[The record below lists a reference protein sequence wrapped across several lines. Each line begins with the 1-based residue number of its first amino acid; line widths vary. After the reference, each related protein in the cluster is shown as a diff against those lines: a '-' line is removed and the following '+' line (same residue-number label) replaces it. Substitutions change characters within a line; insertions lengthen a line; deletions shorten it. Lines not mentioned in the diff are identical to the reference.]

1 MQWYKHYIADYQQ
14 DTADLTLIEQ
24 GAYRALLDA
33 YYQREGPLPN
43 DMKVIHR
50 LCRAHHFRE
59 RQAVSKVLQRY
70 FNERVGAWFNT
81 RADEEILK
89 YQRQCAANR
98 GTNRIQNRIEE
109 NIKKEVTAKPVLKEF
124 PKGQTSSHEEIER
137 NRAIA
142 GALANGNA
150 GEAARI
156 RSKA

>member
-59 RQAVSKVLQRY
+59 REAVSKVLQRY
-70 FNERVGAWFNT
+70 FNERLGAWFNT

-89 YQRQCAANR
+89 YQQQCSANR
-98 GTNRIQNRIEE
+98 RPNRTQNRIEE
-109 NIKKEVTAKPVLKEF
+109 NIKKEVTSTPVFKEF
-124 PKGQTSSHEEIER
+124 PKSPTSTHEQVER
-137 NRAIA
+137 NRAI
-142 GALANGNA
+142 GSALAVGNVA
-150 GEAARI
+150 EAARI
-156 RSKA
+156 RGKA